1 MLIFSP
7 NISLAKEFKTN
18 ISKHLEISDLGPIKY
33 YLGIEVSRDRPNK
46 VITLSQKGYLLK
58 ILEKYNK
65 KGLRPVS
72 TPIEQS
78 VRLEKARTQ
87 ASIGEIKEF

>member
-18 ISKHLEISDLGPIKY
+18 ISKYLEISNLGPVKH
-33 YLGIEVSRDRPNK
+33 YLGIGVSRDRPNK

-65 KGLRPVS
+65 KGLKPIS
-72 TPIEQS
+72 TPIEQG
-78 VRLEKARTQ
+78 VRLEEARTK